1 MPTGLLVLPFPAIDP
16 VALEIGPIAIRWYGL
31 AYMAGLLLGWFYL
44 RRLLANN
51 NLWPDGPPIKP
62 NLLDDLIIYV
72 TIGVIVGGRLG
83 SVLLYHPEFY
93 FQNPLEIFKIWNGG
107 MAFHGGL
114 IGTVLAIIL
123 FARKQGVSP
132 FFVGDLVCAAVPIG
146 MFFGRIANFIN
157 GELWGKVSNVPWAM
171 VFPAAGPES
180 RHPSQLYEAL
190 LEGAILF
197 LVLWFLIHHRNWL
210 RTPGMISGMFLS
222 GMAAGRIVSEIFR
235 VGDPVPGLE
244 HIPYSAGIIYSIP
257 LFLIGIGLLAIC
269 RKNPSLQAHR

>member
-16 VALEIGPIAIRWYGL
+16 VALEIGPVAIRWYGL

-44 RRLLANN
+44 RRLLASKT
-51 NLWPDGPPIKP
+51 LWPDGPPFKP

-157 GELWGKVSNVPWAM
+157 GELWGKVSNVAWAM
-171 VFPAAGPES
+171 VFPAAGPEP

-190 LEGAILF
+190 LEGALLF
-197 LVLWFLIHHRNWL
+197 LYTLVSHSLPKLAQNARHDFGHVPCRNGDGSHCVGTVP
-210 RTPGMISGMFLS
+210 RRRSGPGS
-222 GMAAGRIVSEIFR
+222 
-235 VGDPVPGLE
+235 
-244 HIPYSAGIIYSIP
+244 
-257 LFLIGIGLLAIC
+257 
-269 RKNPSLQAHR
+269 